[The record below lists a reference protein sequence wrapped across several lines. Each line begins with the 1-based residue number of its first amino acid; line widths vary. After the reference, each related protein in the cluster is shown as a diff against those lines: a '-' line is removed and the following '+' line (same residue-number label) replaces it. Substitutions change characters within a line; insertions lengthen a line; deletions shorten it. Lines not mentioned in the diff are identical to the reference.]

1 MSAGNRPRQLRA
13 AVVGAGMIGNV
24 HRRAALLADAEVAGV
39 LASTP
44 ERSREVAEGW
54 GTDAFTDISA
64 VAASDVD
71 IVHICTPNNTHAPFV
86 LELLRAGKH
95 VICEKPLATSVAEA
109 ERMAA
114 AAAEAGVVA
123 TIPFV
128 YRYHPLVREIR
139 ARRIEGEFG
148 TWNLLHGSYLQD
160 WMLSPFASSWRVDA
174 AEGGASRAFGDIGS
188 HWCDLVEWVSGE
200 TFVSLTAQTSI
211 TVPRR
216 PASSGA
222 SFGGT
227 SSGALVPV
235 STEDAAALL
244 LRTGR
249 GVLATATISQVSAGR
264 KNRLWFELDGSCGSA
279 VFDQENPEQIWL
291 GSEEGARIVVRD
303 PGFGSAEQR
312 RLASL
317 PAGHA
322 QGYAQCFEAFVAD
335 TYSAVRGGKPEGLPT
350 FDDGVRSA
358 RIVDAM
364 LESARSGQW
373 TPVQPQGA

>member
-1 MSAGNRPRQLRA
+1 MSAANRPRQLRA

-24 HRRAALLADAEVAGV
+24 HRRAALLAGAEVAGV

-44 ERSREVAEGW
+44 ERSRQVAEEW